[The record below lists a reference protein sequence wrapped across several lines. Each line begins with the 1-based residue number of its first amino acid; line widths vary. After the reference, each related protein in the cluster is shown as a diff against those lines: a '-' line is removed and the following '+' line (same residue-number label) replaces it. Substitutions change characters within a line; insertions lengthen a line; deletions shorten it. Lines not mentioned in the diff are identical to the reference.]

1 MSATFL
7 LTESFISKSL
17 TWNYFFKIFRCHNH
31 FKKIINFI
39 IDYKAFE
46 LLENK
51 NNLRLSVSI
60 RWMNLKQQIAL
71 IDMSLDV
78 AIDLNWLYPE
88 RVLENKIINY
98 KYNED

>member
-7 LTESFISKSL
+7 LTESFKAKSL
-17 TWNYFFKIFRCHNH
+17 TWNSFLKYSDA
-31 FKKIINFI
+31 III
-39 IDYKAFE
+39 LKRLLIKAFE

-60 RWMNLKQQIAL
+60 RWMNFK
-71 IDMSLDV
+71 LDV

-88 RVLENKIINY
+88 SVLENKIINY

>member
-7 LTESFISKSL
+7 LTESFIAKSL
-17 TWNYFFKIFRCHNH
+17 TWNSFLKYSDA
-31 FKKIINFI
+31 III
-39 IDYKAFE
+39 LKRLLIRAFE
-46 LLENK
+46 FLENK
-51 NNLRLSVSI
+51 NNLRLSVLI

-71 IDMSLDV
+71 IDLSLDV

-88 RVLENKIINY
+88 SVLENKIINY